1 MPTKQISAVDWLANE
16 LDIPKE
22 LYKLAKEIEKQN
34 IVNAY
39 HVGYSRAIMP
49 KEYNAQEYYNE
60 NFNKEII

>member
-16 LDIPKE
+16 IEINDK

-34 IVNAY
+34 VINGY

-49 KEYNAQEYYNE
+49 KDYNAQEYYE
-60 NFNKEII
+60 QNFNKQD

>member
-22 LYKLAKEIEKQN
+22 LLKLAKAIEKHQ
-34 IVNAY
+34 ILEAY

-49 KEYNAQEYYNE
+49 KDYNAQEYYEE
-60 NFNKEII
+60 NFNK

>member
-16 LDIPKE
+16 IEINEKL
-22 LYKLAKEIEKQN
+22 LKLAKEIEKQN
-34 IVNAY
+34 IINAY

-60 NFNKEII
+60 NFNKETI

>member
-16 LDIPKE
+16 IAIDEK

-34 IVNAY
+34 IINAY

-49 KEYNAQEYYNE
+49 KDYNAQEYYEE
-60 NFNKEII
+60 NFNKII

>member
-16 LDIPKE
+16 IAINEKL
-22 LYKLAKEIEKQN
+22 LKLAKEIEKQN

-49 KEYNAQEYYNE
+49 KDYNAQEYYE
-60 NFNKEII
+60 QNFNKETI

>member
-16 LDIPKE
+16 IAIDEK

-34 IVNAY
+34 IVNGY

-49 KEYNAQEYYNE
+49 KDYNAQEYYE
-60 NFNKEII
+60 QNFNKETI